1 MQGLQLLLLGLGET
15 SQGDCEVLI
24 EGVEVLRVAEETELG
39 LVVEAKVGESLA
51 VGLIGGMD

>member
-1 MQGLQLLLLGLGET
+1 MLLLGLGET